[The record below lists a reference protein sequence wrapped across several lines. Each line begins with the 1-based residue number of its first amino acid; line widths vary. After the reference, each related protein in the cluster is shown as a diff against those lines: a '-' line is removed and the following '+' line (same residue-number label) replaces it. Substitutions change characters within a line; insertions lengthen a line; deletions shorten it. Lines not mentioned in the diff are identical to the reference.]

1 MANISDGYGDIT
13 VRKVGKEFL
22 QFINKVQDGAYY
34 LLVDSTDGVVP
45 DENGDIS
52 FTFGAGGRWNYG
64 SNIDGYLKGDWMTG
78 DKEKKAYD
86 KFIKVLTKKNGT
98 VTIDYTDSDTSM
110 DWMGDGVFEMSV
122 SEDGQVEF
130 SDSWTEESIT
140 LEKSA
145 ERNGESTYW
154 ALEYI
159 YGDEVATKYSQYA
172 EKLEKEGKEPVAPEV
187 WYDTLYEEEEV

>member
-22 QFINKVQDGAYY
+22 QFINKVQEGAYY

-45 DENGDIS
+45 DENGDIG

-64 SNIDGYLKGDWMTG
+64 SNIDGYLKGDWMTV

-98 VTIDYTDSDTSM
+98 VTIDYKDSDTST
-110 DWMGDGVFEMSV
+110 DWMGEGTFKMSV
-122 SEDGQVEF
+122 GKDGQVEF
-130 SDSWTEESIT
+130 SDSWAEESIT
-140 LEKSA
+140 LEKFA

-159 YGDEVATKYSQYA
+159 YGDEVATKYNQYA

-187 WYDTLYEEEEV
+187 WCDTVYEEEE